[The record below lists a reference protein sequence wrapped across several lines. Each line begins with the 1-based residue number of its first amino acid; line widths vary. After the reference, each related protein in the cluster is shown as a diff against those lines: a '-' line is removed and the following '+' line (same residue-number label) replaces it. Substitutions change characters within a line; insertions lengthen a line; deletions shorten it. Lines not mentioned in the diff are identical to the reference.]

1 MKAIIVVLVVLA
13 IVVGGLF
20 MWGVGVSNRLVT
32 AEQAVNGAWA
42 QVQTVYQRRA
52 DLIPNLVETVKG
64 FAAQERT
71 VLEEVTRARASAGQM
86 RVGPEITNDPQALRR
101 FQQAQQEL
109 GGALS
114 RLLVTVERYPDL
126 KSNANFLALQSQLE
140 GTENRITVERRRYNE
155 TVQDLQHPAP
165 PVPGQPGR
173 RLPRLQGEGLLRG
186 RAGQR
191 DRAQGQVL
199 SRALP
204 RSLRCACSPRS
215 FLSCSRSRRSPP
227 PP

>member
-32 AEQAVNGAWA
+32 AEQGVNGAWA

-71 VLEEVTRARASAGQM
+71 VLEEVTRARASASQM
-86 RVGPEITNDPQALRR
+86 TLSPEMLNDPAALKK
-101 FQQAQQEL
+101 FQDAQGAL

-155 TVQDLQHPAP
+155 TVQTYNTQVRLFPASL
-165 PVPGQPGR
+165 VAGFRGFKEKAFFEAAPGSETAPKVR
-173 RLPRLQGEGLLRG
+173 
-186 RAGQR
+186 
-191 DRAQGQVL
+191 
-199 SRALP
+199 
-204 RSLRCACSPRS
+204 
-215 FLSCSRSRRSPP
+215 F
-227 PP
+227 